1 MQKYGSSDGGF
12 MPDHVQRMQQRAQN
26 VALKRKEEY
35 LGARVPKVL
44 KDRVLNQAKEQGIP
58 VSLLIRRVLEEV
70 FVEKNLSSSSS
81 SSTAKNNGVVSN
93 ELKEA
98 NAGFK
103 DVIGWKSIELN
114 RDSSCCHCK
123 SSMSPGCEAHIAITS
138 SPDQLIIVCESCKKT
153 IQA

>member
-12 MPDHVQRMQQRAQN
+12 MPDHVQRMQQRARN

-70 FVEKNLSSSSS
+70 FVEKNLSS
-81 SSTAKNNGVVSN
+81 TAKNNSVFSN
-93 ELKEA
+93 ELKET
-98 NAGFK
+98 NVGFK

-114 RDSSCCHCK
+114 RESSCCHCK
-123 SSMSPGCEAHIAITS
+123 SSMSPGCAVHIAITP
-138 SPDQLIIVCESCKKT
+138 SPDQLIIVCESCKEM